1 MITTINRRRFNTAT
15 LAGALLAGASA
26 GPRDALAQDAATRPI
41 RFVVPFPPGPA
52 GDLTARY
59 YARRLQ
65 ETTGQPV
72 VVDNKPGGN
81 GFIGVQAALSAP
93 ADGLTVFIGSNSAM
107 AANAALFRKLPYDP
121 AGDFTPVHGLMRSPM
136 VILTSPQKPYQTLAD
151 LIRAGRQPGNKIS
164 YSAGTAAYQLMVEL
178 FMSQAGMT
186 AVHVPYKGGMEAV
199 NGVLVGDT
207 DFTIIDLTAP
217 LPLIKGARLR
227 PLAIATERRIAVL
240 PDLPTT
246 GEAGLDNFKVTVWVA
261 AFVRSDT
268 PRPMVDKLAEAIGR
282 IANSRETRDYYAAQ
296 NAEPM
301 LLGAA
306 ELKKFQVQELE
317 LWKRVAAAAK
327 IEPQ

>member
-1 MITTINRRRFNTAT
+1 MTSRFTDRRITN
-15 LAGALLAGASA
+15 LGLLGSLLASA
-26 GPRDALAQDAATRPI
+26 TCLPLRANAQDAAARPL

-52 GDLTARY
+52 GDLVARY

-65 ETTGQPV
+65 ETTGQTV

-93 ADGLTVFIGSNSAM
+93 ADGATLFIGSNSAM

-121 AGDFTPVHGLMRSPM
+121 AGDFTPVHGLMKSPM
-136 VILTSPQKPYQTLAD
+136 VVVTSPQKPYQTLAD
-151 LIRAGRQPGNKIS
+151 LIRAGRLPGSKLS
-164 YSAGTAAYQLMVEL
+164 YSAGTAAYQLMAEL
-178 FMSQAGMT
+178 FLSQAGMS

-207 DFTIIDLTAP
+207 DFTLIDLTAP
-217 LPLIKGARLR
+217 LPLIKAGRLR
-227 PLAIATERRIAVL
+227 ALAVATDKRIPVL
-240 PDLPTT
+240 PDLPTAA
-246 GEAGLDNFKVTVWVA
+246 EAGLNNFTVTVWVG

-268 PRPMVDKLAEAIGR
+268 PKAMIDKLAEAIGR
-282 IANSRETRDYYAAQ
+282 IAQSREAREYYAAQ

-301 LLGAA
+301 LLGPA
-306 ELKKFQVQELE
+306 ELKKFQAQELE

-327 IEPQ
+327 MEPQ